1 MGPNEDYDS
10 DERLPN
16 LFTEKHLDY
25 LNEKLAKL
33 SPKKILEWAIVS
45 LPGLY
50 QTTAFGLTGLII
62 LDIISKISYEYA
74 EENETT
80 PQHLVPLIFVDT
92 LYHFDE
98 TLDLANRAAS
108 RYNAPLHIY
117 KPVNC
122 ETTQDFEQIYGKN
135 LWETDDSSYDYLV
148 KVEPSRRAYK
158 ELGVSAVI
166 TGRRRS
172 QKGERESI
180 KILEMESGTGLL
192 KLNPLALWDFPRVKA
207 YIRANEV
214 PYNPLLDK
222 GYRSVGDWHSTKP
235 INNDSSNERDGRW
248 QGQNKTECGLH
259 KDYFKMR
266 AAFVA
271 AQKRKVTVS
280 SSNIP

>member
-74 EENETT
+74 EENEAT

-158 ELGVSAVI
+158 ELGVSAII

-172 QKGERESI
+172 QKGERENI
-180 KILEMESGTGLL
+180 KILEMETGTGLL

-235 INNDSSNERDGRW
+235 INNDTTSERDGRW

-271 AQKRKVTVS
+271 AQKRKVTVI
-280 SSNIP
+280 SSNTP